1 MGRGVR
7 ILMKIPAVRRVM
19 VRLWNVEDAIAKQQA
34 TLNALELHRTN
45 VGEAIARQ
53 QATLEALEAHH
64 GQLNAEQAKIESLV
78 QAEHDKLDELIAPH
92 LQPATRHAIQAV
104 QAQIDALIAQVDRLR
119 ADGEKLGAGLTEVSQ
134 HLPPAHRMNLEATLH
149 GQQLQ
154 LGALNSTMT
163 AQQMQLAALN
173 DIVRQI
179 TAAAASVP
187 PVTAAPG
194 GNAATNAVQTSE
206 PVALV
211 AARIQAGRPV
221 VRPYSF
227 EQLLS
232 RQVERFGPDLV
243 LNIHVPKTGGHT
255 VNALF
260 RQMGFVPLSL
270 DMNTNDFF
278 GSFREEIWLK
288 NYAAP
293 PQRHPYLLT
302 GHMRLDQPIF
312 RRLWMQHVVV
322 TVLRDP
328 IERMISNYNFM
339 LRRPANPWHDE
350 VVKGGMS
357 FVEFSARMLEA
368 IGPQYS
374 FFDDTGQGTF
384 ARTGAATAQ
393 ACFDNLL
400 NKVSYYGL
408 TDRFDEFA
416 VTTGYVTGRARILAL
431 PPMNVTKET
440 EDLGYPPKT
449 DLTDQERDALTTA
462 LKDDIWFYQ
471 QAVKEYERRMSDP
484 RLQAVM
490 AQVLPLVKS
499 SREMV
504 SKVLT
509 LDDPMDPGLRTFRPV
524 R

>member
-7 ILMKIPAVRRVM
+7 LLMKIPAVRRVM
-19 VRLWNVEDAIAKQQA
+19 LRLWNVEDAIAKQQA
-34 TLNALELHRTN
+34 ALDAHELHRTN
-45 VGEAIARQ
+45 VGDAIARQ
-53 QATLEALEAHH
+53 QAVLDALEAQHE
-64 GQLNAEQAKIESLV
+64 QLKAEYAKVESLIEAEQSNV
-78 QAEHDKLDELIAPH
+78 DKLAAEH
-92 LQPATRHAIQAV
+92 LQPAMRDAVQAM
-104 QAQIDALIAQVDRLR
+104 QAQIDALTAQLSQLR
-119 ADGEKLGAGLTEVSQ
+119 ADGEKLGAGLAEVSQ

-154 LGALNSTMT
+154 LGALNSTIT

-179 TAAAASVP
+179 NAAAGVP
-187 PVTAAPG
+187 PVAAPPG
-194 GNAATNAVQTSE
+194 GNAAANAVQTSE
-206 PVALV
+206 PAAV
-211 AARIQAGRPV
+211 AAAGIQAGRPA

-260 RQMGFVPLSL
+260 RQMGFVPLAF
-270 DMNTNDFF
+270 DMNTKDFF
-278 GSFREEIWLK
+278 GSFREDVWLK

-293 PQRHPYLLT
+293 SPRNPYLLT
-302 GHMRLDQPIF
+302 GHMRLDQSIF

-357 FVEFSARMLEA
+357 FVEFSTRMLEA

-384 ARTGAATAQ
+384 ARTGTATAQ

-499 SREMV
+499 SRETM
-504 SKVLT
+504 SRVLT
-509 LDDPMDPGLRTFRPV
+509 LDDPTDPSRRTFRPV

>member
-7 ILMKIPAVRRVM
+7 LLMNIPAVRRVM
-19 VRLWNVEDAIAKQQA
+19 VRLWTAEEAIAKHQA

-45 VGEAIARQ
+45 LGDAIAKQ
-53 QATLEALEAHH
+53 QAALDTLDAHH
-64 GQLNAEQAKIESLV
+64 EQLNAEQAKVESLI
-78 QAEHDKLDELIAPH
+78 QAEHDKVDELVAPH
-92 LQPATRHAIQAV
+92 LQPATRSAIQAV
-104 QAQIDALIAQVDRLR
+104 QAQIDALIAQVDQLS
-119 ADGEKLGAGLTEVSQ
+119 ADGEKLGAGLAEVSQ

-154 LGALNSTMT
+154 LGALNSTIT

-179 TAAAASVP
+179 GGAAARVP
-187 PVTAAPG
+187 PVAAPAG
-194 GNAATNAVQTSE
+194 GSAATTAVQTSE
-206 PVALV
+206 PVAV
-211 AARIQAGRPV
+211 AEAGRPAV
-221 VRPYSF
+221 KPYSF

-260 RQMGFVPLSL
+260 RQMGFVPLAF
-270 DMNTNDFF
+270 DMNTRDFF
-278 GSFREEIWLK
+278 GSFREDVWLK

-293 PQRHPYLLT
+293 SPRNPYLLT

-322 TVLRDP
+322 SMLRDP
-328 IERMISNYNFM
+328 VERMISNYNFM

-357 FVEFSARMLEA
+357 FIEFSTRMLEA

-384 ARTGAATAQ
+384 ARTGTATAEV
-393 ACFDNLL
+393 CFDNLL

-408 TDRFDEFA
+408 IDRFDEFA

-431 PPMNVTKET
+431 PPMNVTKDSD
-440 EDLGYPPKT
+440 DLGYPPKT

-484 RLQAVM
+484 RLQPVM

-509 LDDPMDPGLRTFRPV
+509 LNDPTDPSRRTFRPV